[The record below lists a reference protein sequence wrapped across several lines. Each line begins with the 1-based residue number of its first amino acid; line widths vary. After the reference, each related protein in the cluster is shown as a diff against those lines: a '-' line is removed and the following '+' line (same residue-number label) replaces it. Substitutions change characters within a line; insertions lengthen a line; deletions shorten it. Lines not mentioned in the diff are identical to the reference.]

1 MQPFHGCILCFLY
14 LHEITFKANWNIR
27 VSPKICKT
35 IICKQKILRSRLP
48 CLLPQELLLYCLRML
63 ALPVFTLHKF
73 FFKDRLEELKVRIF
87 TFIQWS
93 GLFICHYLS
102 IDYVESLSTKVLHQ
116 KKNLLTWRGFV
127 ETVETISPWFVCR
140 LRRI

>member
-1 MQPFHGCILCFLY
+1 MGVFCVFYACMK
-14 LHEITFKANWNIR
+14 LHSKQIETLELAPKFVKQLFVNNKAYD
-27 VSPKICKT
+27 PAYHA
-35 IICKQKILRSRLP
+35 
-48 CLLPQELLLYCLRML
+48 YCLRML
-63 ALPVFTLHKF
+63 ALPVFTLYKF

-116 KKNLLTWRGFV
+116 KKNLLT
-127 ETVETISPWFVCR
+127 
-140 LRRI
+140 

>member
-1 MQPFHGCILCFLY
+1 MKHPSNQEMCGNKNIWCKIMDQMSPLYATISWAYSVFFYTCIKLY
-14 LHEITFKANWNIR
+14 SKQIETLELAPKFVKQLFVNNKAYD
-27 VSPKICKT
+27 PAYHA
-35 IICKQKILRSRLP
+35 
-48 CLLPQELLLYCLRML
+48 YCLRML

-102 IDYVESLSTKVLHQ
+102 IDYVESL
-116 KKNLLTWRGFV
+116 FY
-127 ETVETISPWFVCR
+127 
-140 LRRI
+140 